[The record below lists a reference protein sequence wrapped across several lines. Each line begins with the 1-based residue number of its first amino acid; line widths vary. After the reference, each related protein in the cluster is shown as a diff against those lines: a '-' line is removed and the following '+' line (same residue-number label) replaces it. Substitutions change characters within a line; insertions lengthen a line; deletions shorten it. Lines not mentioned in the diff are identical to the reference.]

1 MIQKQAGKKTIFS
14 IVLTSFML
22 FALIVIGVF
31 VLSFW
36 SADISSDLEKN
47 NYKFYYNKV
56 EQKNLELERVLNIK
70 WANKEMT
77 KALASNVG
85 RFYKTLEEDK
95 PLVFEK
101 TLTEFA
107 INLLGEMNASGI
119 AIAVDD
125 RVSDTLAATYVRD
138 GNEFDKQVTY
148 SDISMVVGSS
158 GVAADLDI
166 SLTDDWSPRANRKDS
181 LLGKLYFESIGRYY
195 DDGELE
201 YWIEVKNGSAL
212 SLFYVQTLI
221 DTRINQPYGII
232 CVEARDNLILRYLT
246 YAELSASKHSA
257 YAIAKRIGSTYDNI
271 FINGPY
277 IKSTLRGPDL
287 EYVKTYNKNF
297 VTYSGDNFAEKV
309 YHIGDFVAIVMPIKL
324 SDRNSDFET
333 ESHWYTIA
341 YIPKEEFYV
350 YSTRFLVFML
360 LVVFVSLLVSFV
372 AGWFITKRIVRPVKV
387 IADEVSEAGPDTVID
402 IKPVNI
408 QELDYLA
415 ETVMTLTKNV
425 LDSASRI
432 QYIMQALNLPILM
445 IEQDTDED
453 KVYKFGALDIFFT
466 EYMESL
472 DEWPIDVRQFNQ
484 LINAFFAS
492 VTEVRIDDEVKVG
505 ESIFEYISGK
515 DVYFIRYISKMSEG
529 KLYHFFMDY
538 TDEVKNRKRVVYERD
553 HDTTTGLYN
562 RFAFRDRVT
571 RYIAN
576 NPKMKAA
583 MIMWDLDDLK
593 FVNDSHGHD
602 FGDKYLRNAGQV
614 LGAFQNDKIIVGRMS
629 GDEFFAFVP
638 YEKSRAEVIEI
649 IGMAKRIMGETVL
662 NIGDQQQIKL
672 RATAGIAW
680 YPEDSTVFEELT
692 RYADFAMSTAKSK
705 EKGTVADFDRY
716 LYEED
721 AILITGRE
729 QFNSFIEKK
738 ETDFAFQPIVDIR
751 TGEIFAYEAL
761 MRPTSKHITNVFDV
775 MRIAKM
781 QSKLKSI
788 EIMTW
793 NGVLSKVKA
802 NLDKVK
808 DRRIFINSIASTN
821 LNGAEV
827 LQIEEDYSDL
837 LERVVIEI
845 TESERFEA
853 RSMVRRRILKER
865 WNVKIAIDDFG
876 AGYSTE
882 SLLLEM
888 MPDFVKIDM
897 AIIRNIDRDSA
908 RQKIVENI
916 VSYSSARGIK
926 VVAEGVENMEE
937 LGCLKGLGV
946 DYVQG
951 YLVAK
956 PNLDIVELDSTI
968 QQKIREA

>member
-1 MIQKQAGKKTIFS
+1 MIRKRPGKKTIFS

-22 FALIVIGVF
+22 FAVIVIAVF

-47 NYKFYYNKV
+47 NYKFYYAKV

-77 KALASNVG
+77 KLLSTHAL
-85 RFYKTLEEDK
+85 RFYKTKEDDK
-95 PLVFEK
+95 PLVFDK
-101 TLTEFA
+101 ALTEFS
-107 INLLGEMNASGI
+107 INMLGEINASGI
-119 AIAVDD
+119 AVVIDD
-125 RVSDTLAATYVRD
+125 RVADSLAANYLRD
-138 GNEFDKQVTY
+138 SNEFNKQVSY
-148 SDISMVVGSS
+148 SDISMVVGTS

-166 SLTDDWSPRANRKDS
+166 SLTDDWTPRVSRNDS
-181 LLGKLYFESIGRYY
+181 LLGKLYFESVNRYY
-195 DDGELE
+195 NDGELE
-201 YWIEVKNGSAL
+201 YWIHVKDGDEK
-212 SLFYVQTLI
+212 SLFYIQTLI
-221 DTRINQPYGII
+221 DTSINQPYGMI

-246 YAELSASKHSA
+246 YGELSASKHSA
-257 YAIAKRIGSTYDNI
+257 YSIAKRMGSTYENI
-271 FINGPY
+271 FMNGPY
-277 IKSTLRGPDL
+277 IKSQLRSSNL

-297 VTYSGDNFAEKV
+297 IMYSGDNFADKV
-309 YHIGDFVAIVMPIKL
+309 YHVGDYVAIVLPLNL
-324 SDRNSDFET
+324 SDRNNSRDVDT
-333 ESHWYTIA
+333 QWCTIA
-341 YIPKEEFYV
+341 YIPREEFYV

-360 LVVFVSLLVSFV
+360 IVVSVSLVVSLF
-372 AGWFITKRIVRPVKV
+372 AGLLITKRIVRPVTV
-387 IADEVSEAGPDTVID
+387 MTEEIYEAGPDSVID
-402 IKPVNI
+402 IKSVNI

-415 ETVMTLTKNV
+415 ETVMNLTKNV
-425 LDSASRI
+425 QDSASRI

-445 IEQDTDED
+445 IEQDTDDD

-466 EYMESL
+466 EYMRSL

-492 VTEVRIDDEVKVG
+492 VTEVKIDDEVKVG

-515 DVYFIRYISKMSEG
+515 DVYFIRYITTMSEG

-538 TDEVKNRKRVVYERD
+538 TDEVKNRKRIVYERD
-553 HDTTTGLYN
+553 HDTTTALYN
-562 RFAFRDRVT
+562 RFAFREKVT
-571 RYIAN
+571 GYLAKY
-576 NPKMKAA
+576 PKTKAA

-593 FVNDSHGHD
+593 FVNDSYGHD

-614 LGAFQNDKIIVGRMS
+614 LGAFQNEKIVVGRMS

-649 IGMAKRIMGETVL
+649 IGMAKRIMNETVL
-662 NIGDQQQIKL
+662 SVGDQQEIKL

-692 RYADFAMSTAKSK
+692 RYADFAMSTAKAK

-729 QFNSFIEKK
+729 QFNSFVEKK
-738 ETDFAFQPIVDIR
+738 ETDFAFQPIVDVR
-751 TGEIFAYEAL
+751 TGEIYAYEAL

-781 QSKLKSI
+781 QSKLKAI

-793 NGVLSKVKA
+793 NGVLSKVKS

-808 DRRIFINSIASTN
+808 DRKIFINSIASTN
-821 LNGAEV
+821 LNGSEV
-827 LQIEEDYSDL
+827 LQIEEEYSDL

-853 RSMVRRRILKER
+853 RSMTRRRILKER

-926 VVAEGVENMEE
+926 VVAEGVENMDE
-937 LGCLKGLGV
+937 LKCLKHLGV

-956 PNLDIVELDSTI
+956 PNLDIIELDPLM
-968 QQKIREA
+968 QRDIREA

>member
-22 FALIVIGVF
+22 FAVIVIGVF

-47 NYKFYYNKV
+47 NYKFYYAKV
-56 EQKNLELERVLNIK
+56 EQKNLELERILNIK

-77 KALASNVG
+77 KTLSTNVG
-85 RFYKTLEEDK
+85 RFYKTLQENK
-95 PLVFEK
+95 ALVFDQE
-101 TLTEFA
+101 LTEFS

-119 AIAVDD
+119 AVVLDD
-125 RVSDTLAATYVRD
+125 RVSDSLAAIYIRD
-138 GNEFDKQVTY
+138 SNEFNKQVTY
-148 SDISMVVGSS
+148 SDISMAVGNS
-158 GVAADLDI
+158 GVAADLNI
-166 SLTDDWSPRANRKDS
+166 SLTDDWVPRVNRDES
-181 LLGKLYFESIGRYY
+181 VLGKLFLESVNRYY

-201 YWIEVKNGSAL
+201 YWLDIQNGDAH
-212 SLFYVQTLI
+212 SLFYVQILI
-221 DTRINQPYGII
+221 DARINQPYGII
-232 CVEARDNLILRYLT
+232 CVEARDYLILRYLT
-246 YAELSASKHSA
+246 YGELSASKRSA
-257 YAIAKRIGSTYDNI
+257 YSIAKRVGSTYDNV

-277 IKSTLRGPDL
+277 IKSQLRGSNLD
-287 EYVKTYNKNF
+287 YVKTYNKNF
-297 VTYSGDNFAEKV
+297 ITYSGDNFADKV
-309 YHIGDFVAIVMPIKL
+309 YHVGDFAAIIMPIKL
-324 SDRNSDFET
+324 TDRNNNFEV
-333 ESHWYTIA
+333 ESSWYTIA
-341 YIPKEEFYV
+341 YIPREEFYV
-350 YSTRFLVFML
+350 YSTRFLALM
-360 LVVFVSLLVSFV
+360 LVVVLVSLAVSMTS
-372 AGWFITKRIVRPVKV
+372 GWFITKWIVRPVRV
-387 IADEVSEAGPDTVID
+387 IADEISDAGPNTVID

-415 ETVMTLTKNV
+415 ETVMALTKNV
-425 LDSASRI
+425 QDSASRI

-466 EYMESL
+466 EYMSSL

-515 DVYFIRYISKMSEG
+515 DVFFIRYISKMSEG

-538 TDEVKNRKRVVYERD
+538 TDEVKNRKRIVYERD
-553 HDTTTGLYN
+553 HDTTTALYN
-562 RFAFRDRVT
+562 RFAFRERVT
-571 RYIAN
+571 SYISKH
-576 NPKMKAA
+576 PKTKAA

-593 FVNDSHGHD
+593 FVNDSYGHD

-614 LGAFQNDKIIVGRMS
+614 LGAFQNEKIVVGRMS

-649 IGMAKRIMGETVL
+649 IGMAKRIMSETVL
-662 NIGDQQQIKL
+662 NVGDQQQIKL

-692 RYADFAMSTAKSK
+692 RFADFAMSTAKSK

-729 QFNSFIEKK
+729 QFNSFLEKK
-738 ETDFAFQPIVDIR
+738 ETDFAFQPIVDVR
-751 TGEIFAYEAL
+751 TGEIYAYEAL

-853 RSMVRRRILKER
+853 RSMTRRRILKER

-888 MPDFVKIDM
+888 MPDLVKIDM

-916 VSYSSARGIK
+916 VGYSSARGIK

-937 LGCLKGLGV
+937 LKCLKRLGV

-956 PNLDIVELDSTI
+956 PNLDIIELDPMI
-968 QQKIREA
+968 QQEIREA